1 MPKDG
6 ANATRH
12 VEPLSEQDGFNAVR
26 IEMPFISKNTNASKS
41 TKYLSLP
48 GPGLANAKTK
58 GGSLAIVPKNSG
70 PAKVLPKTTK

>member
-1 MPKDG
+1 V
-6 ANATRH
+6 ASTRH
-12 VEPLSEQDGFNAVR
+12 VEPLSEQDGYSTVR
-26 IEMPFISKNTNASKS
+26 NDMAFISKTTGASKS

-48 GPGLANAKTK
+48 GPGLASAKTK